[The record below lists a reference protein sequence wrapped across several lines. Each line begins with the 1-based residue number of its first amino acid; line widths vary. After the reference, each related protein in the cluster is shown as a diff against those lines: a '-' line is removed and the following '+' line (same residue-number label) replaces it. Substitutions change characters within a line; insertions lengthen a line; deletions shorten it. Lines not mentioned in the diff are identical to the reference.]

1 MAVKKKYGNSV
12 LGRGLDDIGS
22 GRGLDALI
30 DTTSEVKTEGSS
42 NLSEIDITQIE
53 PNPNQPRREFDQDA
67 LQELA
72 TSIRELGIIQ
82 PITLRKVEAAPGA
95 ASGVEK
101 YQIIAGERRWR
112 ASQLAGLTKI
122 PAYIVSVEDQGV
134 MEMAL
139 VENIQREDLNAIE
152 IALAYQ
158 HLAEAT
164 GMTQAKIS
172 ERVGKSRAAV
182 TNYLR
187 LLKLPAQVQIALKNH
202 EIEMG
207 HARALLSIESPS
219 QQLKL
224 FKEVLQQ
231 QLSVRKV
238 EEMVQSLKSG
248 DDIKTAKGRIAAR
261 EKLPEEFNIL
271 RDRLAQF
278 FQTKV
283 QMTCSPKGKGKIT
296 IQFDNE
302 EQLERVM
309 NALDS
314 VGN

>member
-1 MAVKKKYGNSV
+1 MAVKKKFATGV
-12 LGRGLDDIGS
+12 LGRGLDDIGT

-42 NLSEIDITQIE
+42 NLNEVEISLID

-72 TSIRELGIIQ
+72 NSIRELGIIQ
-82 PITLRKVEAAPGA
+82 PITLRKVANR
-95 ASGVEK
+95 

-112 ASQLAGLTKI
+112 ASQLAGLQKI
-122 PAYIVSVEDQGV
+122 PAYIVDVEDQGV

-158 HLAEAT
+158 HLAEAA

-187 LLKLPAQVQIALKNH
+187 LLKLPAQVQMALKNH

-207 HARALLSIESPS
+207 HARALLAIDSPS
-219 QQLKL
+219 QQIKL
-224 FKEVLQQ
+224 FREVQQQ

-238 EEMVQSLKSG
+238 EELVQALKSG
-248 DDIKTAKGRIAAR
+248 DDVKTARGKIAS
-261 EKLPEEFNIL
+261 KSQLPEEFNIL
-271 RDRLAQF
+271 KDRLAQF

-283 QMTCSPKGKGKIT
+283 QMSCSPKGKGKI
-296 IQFDNE
+296 ILQFDNE
-302 EQLERVM
+302 EQLERIM
-309 NALDS
+309 NILD
-314 VGN
+314 GANG